1 MLLYVVFYSKKQQTQ
16 QASAC
21 RDRTGRGSRRAGLDV
36 PGVELGNRVGA
47 PAPGGLGRLQAGES
61 GDGRQDQADFMGR
74 WPARRPPRPL
84 EKGRTK
90 GVIRLSCAGRWL
102 DARNVCR

>member
-61 GDGRQDQADFMGR
+61 GDGRKIKPISWGAGQLGGR
-74 WPARRPPRPL
+74 QGPLKKDGRR
-84 EKGRTK
+84 
-90 GVIRLSCAGRWL
+90 A
-102 DARNVCR
+102 